1 MENNTHLREKT
12 FQQTYEQC
20 AGQIRNFLYY
30 KIGNYEKAC
39 DITQE
44 SFERYWV
51 NFHKVNVGKE
61 KNYLFTI
68 AYRLFLDDVD
78 RQKVQLKYSFRTS
91 GKTGEE
97 MDNNPEY
104 LYRQEEFKNRLE
116 SAITELPDQRRTI
129 FLMSRIDKMKNR
141 EIAELLGISIKTV
154 EKNIS
159 QALKQLKTT
168 LSELVSLNI

>member
-1 MENNTHLREKT
+1 MENATLQKEMV
-12 FQQTYEQC
+12 FQKTYEQC
-20 AGQIRNFLYY
+20 ATQVRNFLYY

-39 DITQE
+39 DMTQE
-44 SFERYWV
+44 SFERYWI
-51 NFHKVNVGKE
+51 NFHKVNEGKE

-78 RQKVQLKYSFRTS
+78 RQKVRVKYNSRAR
-91 GKTGEE
+91 GNQDQG
-97 MDNNPEY
+97 MDSNPEY
-104 LYRQEEFKNRLE
+104 LYRQEEMKERLE
-116 SAITELPDQRRTI
+116 DAIADLPDQRRTI

-141 EIAELLGISIKTV
+141 EIAELLSISIKTV